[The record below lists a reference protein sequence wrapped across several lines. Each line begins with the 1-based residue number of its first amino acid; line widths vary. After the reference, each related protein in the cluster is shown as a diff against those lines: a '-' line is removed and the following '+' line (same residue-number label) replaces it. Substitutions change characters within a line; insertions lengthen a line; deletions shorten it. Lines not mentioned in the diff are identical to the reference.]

1 MAYGFVSKNDDGEY
15 LITDQTTNLTFHS
28 RLIHPMSLS
37 VSASRNDNIGTSGFG
52 GSTEFVYRVRN
63 CSSTP
68 IPFFTCPVA
77 GKAYAITK
85 TEPTQTAFGYVA
97 NAWDITLI
105 TNALSTHTPTSGP
118 SINQTVPA
126 AGFTN
131 TLDAELYQTETEYLG
146 GYKNNQIRPYTNNVT
161 TYAGRHYIVPQ
172 DYDNTNNESPKGLSR
187 GGYVLLE
194 DESNYKISTTTHV
207 PYSMGYY
214 PNSRRVRLHGV
225 LKSGEEL
232 FHKQNSNTGPEGN
245 GMGLLQFIGGDLAH
259 YSVNVA
265 HGGTDGGAGSMRGAA
280 HYRWVRPNR
289 AANRIDAWS
298 SKANGSE
305 SASFYTNNTASFL
318 HGKTAIHVSVW
329 AYDKIRVGQHVNYC
343 TDLDYDTI
351 HNDGLFA
358 TGLDGVTTSGWL
370 EIEGKT
376 KLTFYTTEASTFDT
390 YIIWVDGNHL
400 LEDDPGYKLR
410 TVDEKH
416 ILPGGRYW
424 PFFHLHVR
432 GFVDNSGTAASA
444 TFNHTDPNNSN
455 ITDWYNARLTSDFT
469 DSNIDFFPMRLN
481 HDYTHRFYNPGHFGA
496 SDNYFNSQ
504 EQEIGNFS
512 SLTSYLESTHSSANT
527 LAEVERPDHIGMT
540 RDYKPFWSKESFNY
554 TGVANGY
561 GYIGD
566 WYLRNTTVVLQ
577 IPVPSFP
584 VTTRWAPNTIDMN
597 VLYKGYKSSH
607 KLYIE
612 WPAFRQNGIWNP
624 GIGPGLITN
633 NVADEDRAEVQ
644 LYSRTANTITFDSS
658 VPIERPIRAMF
669 LHNSLYRPST
679 TGYTGTGNTLT
690 VFRGSTILS
699 YSNATSGT
707 PAAGAYRL
715 GTPYI
720 NTIGSTTTAT
730 PGTISASVFGSSFAD
745 IGNISNMGTNAENNY
760 VRITIPIIVKRTE
773 DTWDANSNVNP
784 RTFSATK
791 EILVSYTVRNIPSS
805 DAYVDFL
812 NVDSILH
819 VQGWQSNSGT
829 ITAPVAERK
838 DNSANIL
845 ALTAGTVNNHT
856 GSKFYKFKYRRS
868 GYDSDYVDIGVRN
881 STNTRNFPMPLDGK
895 NYLIFFVVY
904 VYDSLSADE
913 DDYIASR
920 SRWIQ
925 IFSEGYTDLTVV
937 KFHGVS
943 TFELATDSEAWV
955 HDGLATT
962 PNDLQ
967 VVYRAFVPGVAT
979 VEGTIDN
986 YVGTNVEPFY
996 VKPFCG
1002 FETGDQNA
1010 SQANE
1015 VAHLPWETRYFNYY
1029 PRHNTNCYE
1038 HYSNIGFQAYT
1049 TNRIYGQFGIGENG
1063 TANDL
1068 GNLIASNYTGS
1079 STGIMARGSNDPLQM
1094 GISYVDDDPS
1104 ATSASSADVKSF
1116 TSSLSSLSGQTRGYI
1131 RAHYGSLNSSGTKYS
1146 EAIVWDGTIVATNTY
1161 NPSTGAA
1168 TTLANPI
1175 TVGAHTYTRDTS
1187 NGIVGDDFI
1196 THGVKRYGPTDIGD
1210 LEGIQNGEWN
1220 PLINVPELFIF
1231 TEPSAAPAGYGDYG
1245 VQILNASSN
1254 GVAFDSR
1261 KRPLVLA
1268 DTTSVLA
1275 PSTASNLSNSS
1286 SLKGNSW
1293 GGRFQNHSTVF
1304 KPSNTTNYT
1313 INNPSLPAYFYNS
1326 KAQRHHELK
1335 RNETEVE
1342 KEALGAVKRTYYHT
1356 TLYWALYRA
1365 AVFRN
1370 SSNSNAIG
1378 LQYITVNKGAAYQ
1391 YRKSSNYIFYGTG
1404 ATTVGYA
1411 GINPWNNETIN
1422 NVTDTV
1428 LTINTASYRG
1438 ATYEIGGVLNTVT
1451 NKLSLTGSDRN
1462 GSFNSEDNRTITIRT
1477 GDLLKI
1483 TTNITGEK
1491 FRIYSA
1497 TSADVFPPHSTQWN
1511 LTNSQGAITGTT
1523 AYWVPANAGTYTYKS
1538 YNSFSNTNLATT
1550 IVVEH
1555 SN

>member
-28 RLIHPMSLS
+28 RLITPLSTS
-37 VSASRNDNIGTSGFG
+37 VSGSRNSNIGTSGFG
-52 GSTEFVYRVRN
+52 GSSEFVYRARN
-63 CSSTP
+63 CSSIP
-68 IPFFTCPVA
+68 FPFFTCPVA
-77 GKAYAITK
+77 GKAYAVTK
-85 TEPTQTAFGYVA
+85 TEQAKTQYGLIA
-97 NAWDITLI
+97 NTWDITVI
-105 TNALSTHTPTSGP
+105 TNAISTDTPTSGP
-118 SINQTVPA
+118 STNQTVPA

-194 DESNYKISTTTHV
+194 DESNYRISTNTHV

-214 PNSRRVRLHGV
+214 PTSRRVRLHGV

-232 FHKQNSNTGPEGN
+232 FHKQNSDTGPEGN
-245 GMGLLQFIGGDLAH
+245 GMGLFQFIGGDLAH
-259 YSVNVA
+259 YDVSVA
-265 HGGTDGGAGSMRGAA
+265 HGGTDGGAGSLRGAA
-280 HYRWVRPNR
+280 HYRWVRPN
-289 AANRIDAWS
+289 AIANRIDAWS
-298 SKANGSE
+298 SKANGTE
-305 SASFYTNNTASFL
+305 NASFYTNSTGSFL
-318 HGKTAIHVSVW
+318 YGKTAIYVSVW

-351 HNDGLFA
+351 HNGGA
-358 TGLDGVTTSGWL
+358 GASGLDGVTLSGWL
-370 EIEGKT
+370 EIEGKQ
-376 KLTFYTTEASTFDT
+376 KVTFGSGETALDT
-390 YIIWVDGNHL
+390 YIIWVDGDHP

-410 TVDEKH
+410 TVNRKH

-444 TFNHTDPNNSN
+444 TFASTDPNNNN

-481 HDYTHRFYNPGHFGA
+481 HDYTTRFYNPGHFGV

-504 EQEIGNFS
+504 QQDIGNFS
-512 SLTSYLESTHSSANT
+512 SLTSYLESTHANANT
-527 LAEVERPDHIGMT
+527 LEEVTRPDHIGMT

-554 TGVANGY
+554 TGIANGY

-566 WYLRNTTVVLQ
+566 WYLRNTKVVLE
-577 IPVPSFP
+577 IPVS
-584 VTTRWAPNTIDMN
+584 VGAVSTRWAPNTIDMN

-607 KLYIE
+607 KLFIE
-612 WPAFRQNGIWNP
+612 YPAFRQNGLWNP
-624 GIGPGLITN
+624 GLGPGLITN

-644 LYSRTANTITFDSS
+644 LLSRTANTITFDSL
-658 VPIERPIRAMF
+658 VPIERPVKAMF
-669 LHNSLYRPST
+669 LYNSLIRPST

-690 VFRGSTILS
+690 VWRGSSLLF

-707 PAAGAYRL
+707 PAVGYYRL

-720 NTIGSTTTAT
+720 STDGSNTTAT
-730 PGTISASVFGSSFAD
+730 AGTVSASAFGTAYAD
-745 IGNISNMGTNAENNY
+745 ISNISNMGTNAENRY
-760 VRITIPIIVKRTE
+760 VTIVIPIIVKRTE
-773 DTWDANSNVNP
+773 DTWDSDSNSNP
-784 RTFSATK
+784 RTFSETE
-791 EILVSYTVRNIPSS
+791 EIQASYIVHNLPTSNPF
-805 DAYVDFL
+805 VDLL
-812 NVDSILH
+812 NVDSVIH
-819 VQGWQSNSGT
+819 AQGWTSGT
-829 ITAPVAERK
+829 GTTTAPVAERK
-838 DNSANIL
+838 ENSPSIL

-856 GSKFYKFKYRRS
+856 GSKFYQFKYKRN
-868 GYDSDYVDIGVRN
+868 GYDSDYVNIGVRN
-881 STNTRNFPMPLDGK
+881 SSNTRNFSMPLDGR
-895 NYLIFFVVY
+895 NYLIFFVVD
-904 VYDSLSADE
+904 VYDSVAPE
-913 DDYIASR
+913 AEPICGR

-925 IFSEGYTDLTVV
+925 IFSEGYTDLAIV

-962 PNDLQ
+962 PNDIQ
-967 VVYRAFVPGVAT
+967 AVYRAFVPGVAT

-986 YVGTNVEPFY
+986 YAGTNVEPFY

-1002 FETGDQNA
+1002 FETGDQDA

-1015 VAHLPWETRYFNYY
+1015 IAHLPWETRFFNYY

-1049 TNRIYGQFGIGENG
+1049 TNKIYGQFSVGEDG
-1063 TANDL
+1063 SLEDL
-1068 GNLIASNYTGS
+1068 GDLIATNYTGS
-1079 STGIMARGSNDPLQM
+1079 ATGIMTRGSNDPLQM

-1116 TSSLSSLSGQTRGYI
+1116 SASLSSLSGKTRGYI
-1131 RAHYGSLNSSGTKYS
+1131 RAHYGSLNSFGTKYS
-1146 EAIVWDGTIVATNTY
+1146 EAIVWDGSIVATNTY
-1161 NPSTGAA
+1161 NPTTGAA

-1175 TVGAHTYTRDTS
+1175 TIGPHTYTRDTS

-1220 PLINVPELFIF
+1220 PLINLPELFIF

-1245 VQILNASSN
+1245 VQILNASNN

-1261 KRPLVLA
+1261 KRPLVIA
-1268 DTTSVLA
+1268 ATTSVVA
-1275 PSTASNLSNSS
+1275 PSTASSLSNSS

-1293 GGRFQNHSTVF
+1293 GGRFQNHSSVF
-1304 KPSNTTNYT
+1304 NPNSTTNYN
-1313 INNPSLPAYFYNS
+1313 IGNPSLPAYFYNS

-1342 KEALGAVKRTYYHT
+1342 KEAFGAIKRTYYHT

-1365 AVFRN
+1365 AVFRSTS
-1370 SSNSNAIG
+1370 SSNYIG
-1378 LQYITVNKGAAYQ
+1378 LKYIAVNKGAAYQ

-1404 ATTVGYA
+1404 ATTVGYS
-1411 GINPWNNETIN
+1411 GIRPWNNETIN
-1422 NVTDTV
+1422 NSTDTV

-1451 NKLSLTGSDRN
+1451 NKLSLTGTDRN
-1462 GSFNSEDNRTITIRT
+1462 GSFANADNRTITLRT
-1477 GDLLKI
+1477 GDLLKL
-1483 TTNITGEK
+1483 TTNIAGENYHIVSTNGSTPASESSSWKLVVSQSPNVTG
-1491 FRIYSA
+1491 
-1497 TSADVFPPHSTQWN
+1497 
-1511 LTNSQGAITGTT
+1511 
-1523 AYWVPANAGTYTYKS
+1523 YWVPSEAGTYLYRSKTS
-1538 YNSFSNTNLATT
+1538 PSNTNLQAA
-1550 IVVEH
+1550 IIIEH
-1555 SN
+1555 SS